1 MPVAPFKGNAAVDFY
16 NVGGKMQVSV
26 EFMGVARVLSG
37 IKQVTLNLEEG
48 TTFRQ
53 IVRLLG
59 QKYPQLIGE
68 VIQPDGETFQASNML
83 NLNGRRM
90 IQPAQMDDTPHDGD
104 RLVLMSILAGG

>member
-1 MPVAPFKGNAAVDFY
+1 
-16 NVGGKMQVSV
+16 MQVSV
-26 EFMGVARVLSG
+26 EFMGVARVVSG
-37 IKQVTLNLEEG
+37 IKQVTLTLEEG

-68 VIQPDGETFQASNML
+68 VIQPDGETLHASNML

-90 IQPAQMDDTPHDGD
+90 IQPAQMDTTPSDGD
-104 RLVLMSILAGG
+104 RLILMSILAGG

>member
-1 MPVAPFKGNAAVDFY
+1 
-16 NVGGKMQVSV
+16 MQVLV
-26 EFMGVARVLSG
+26 EFMGVARVVSG
-37 IKQVTLNLEEG
+37 IKQATFTLDEG

-59 QKYPQLIGE
+59 QQYPQLVGE
-68 VIQPDGETFQASNML
+68 VIQPDGETFHASNML

-90 IQPAQMDDTPHDGD
+90 IQPAQMDDTPQDGD